1 MFYLYHRQASFVQ
14 TFNEDEIRSAN
25 IRYFFP
31 TGCQSPSI
39 EIGKLKFED
48 LIPKPKVQDENE
60 KPLAIAINENASND
74 RRGKKLNLESSAVE
88 NQPAE
93 HLNAPEKAIITK
105 PTTVEPPS
113 SSIGLPVAVEQ
124 KVDGPSKINVG
135 TNEATTHNPTHSNT
149 QKPTT
154 PEQQKPT
161 TPEQQPETPT
171 TTPETPK
178 KPITEAPRTAFPET
192 PKAVISDENKSQQI
206 AKPDVA
212 KSSLIG
218 RPEPITTRFKN
229 VESKCSDTCCDDNRP
244 QILMTRASPNSCCKG
259 VSKIVIPIDME
270 ILVRIGTSEIIEI
283 TSEPKTVE
291 MLKKLLKLVEKYA
304 L

>member
-1 MFYLYHRQASFVQ
+1 MLHHRQASFVQ

-93 HLNAPEKAIITK
+93 HLNAPEKATITK
-105 PTTVEPPS
+105 PTTVDPPS
-113 SSIGLPVAVEQ
+113 SLIGLPVAVEQ
-124 KVDGPSKINVG
+124 KVDEPSKINNG
-135 TNEATTHNPTHSNT
+135 ISESTTHNPTHPST
-149 QKPTT
+149 QK
-154 PEQQKPT
+154 
-161 TPEQQPETPT
+161 T
-171 TTPETPK
+171 TTENQTETPK
-178 KPITEAPRTAFPET
+178 QPSTETPKQPITETPKTAFPET
-192 PKAVISDENKSQQI
+192 PKAIISDANKSQQI
-206 AKPDVA
+206 AKPDFA

-270 ILVRIGTSEIIEI
+270 ILGKIGTSEIIEI

>member
-1 MFYLYHRQASFVQ
+1 MQ

-39 EIGKLKFED
+39 EIGTLKFED
-48 LIPKPKVQDENE
+48 LIPKHKVQDNNE
-60 KPLAIAINENASND
+60 KPLAINENVSND
-74 RRGKKLNLESSAVE
+74 RRGKKLNLESSAGE
-88 NQPAE
+88 IQPAE
-93 HLNAPEKAIITK
+93 HLYLPEKLITK
-105 PTTVEPPS
+105 PTAVDPPS
-113 SSIGLPVAVEQ
+113 SSIDLPVTVEQ
-124 KVDGPSKINVG
+124 KVDGPSKINNG
-135 TNEATTHNPTHSNT
+135 IIEPTTHSPTNLNT

-154 PEQQKPT
+154 
-161 TPEQQPETPT
+161 TPELKPETT
-171 TTPETPK
+171 TNPPPEIPKQPVTETPK
-178 KPITEAPRTAFPET
+178 KAFPET
-192 PKAVISDENKSQQI
+192 PKAILSSADKSQQI
-206 AKPDVA
+206 AKPDSG
-212 KSSLIG
+212 KSSLID
-218 RPEPITTRFKN
+218 RPEPITNRFKN

-270 ILVRIGTSEIIEI
+270 ILGKIGTSEIIEI
-283 TSEPKTVE
+283 TNEPHTVE